1 MKHIFAIAG
10 VILILLAPYLVFL
23 GQGLEPAVQFLGGS
37 LCVCALACAIH
48 LPLERLVAEQEM
60 IYYRQRAEKFI
71 ARQQELIK
79 NAADEAVRNNES
91 KRING

>member
-1 MKHIFAIAG
+1 MKYIFAIAG
-10 VILILLAPYLVFL
+10 VILVLLAPYLVSL
-23 GQGLEPAVQFLGGS
+23 EQGLEPAFLYLGGS
-37 LCVCALACAIH
+37 LCVCALACTIH
-48 LPLERLVAEQEM
+48 PPLERLVAEREKF
-60 IYYRQRAEKFI
+60 YYRQRAERFI